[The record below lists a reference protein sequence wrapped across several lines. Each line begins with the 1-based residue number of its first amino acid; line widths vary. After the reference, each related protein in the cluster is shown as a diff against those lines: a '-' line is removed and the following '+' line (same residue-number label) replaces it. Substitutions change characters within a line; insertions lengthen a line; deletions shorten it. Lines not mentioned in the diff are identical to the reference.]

1 MIENIKN
8 KNIYKIKY
16 LMKGMK
22 SEMNYEMKNEINV
35 LNIGWLI
42 LIFGDSWN
50 LKKYWNWFFDIFKKL
65 WNKNWKLKKY

>member
-16 LMKGMK
+16 LMNEMK

-42 LIFGDSWN
+42 LIFGDS
-50 LKKYWNWFFDIFKKL
+50 
-65 WNKNWKLKKY
+65 

>member
-8 KNIYKIKY
+8 KNIYKIKN
-16 LMKGMK
+16 LMNEMK

-42 LIFGDSWN
+42 LIFGDS
-50 LKKYWNWFFDIFKKL
+50 
-65 WNKNWKLKKY
+65 

>member
-42 LIFGDSWN
+42 LIFGDS
-50 LKKYWNWFFDIFKKL
+50 
-65 WNKNWKLKKY
+65 

>member
-16 LMKGMK
+16 LMNEMK

-50 LKKYWNWFFDIFKKL
+50 LKKYWNWFFDIFKILKTKFEI
-65 WNKNWKLKKY
+65 WKKY